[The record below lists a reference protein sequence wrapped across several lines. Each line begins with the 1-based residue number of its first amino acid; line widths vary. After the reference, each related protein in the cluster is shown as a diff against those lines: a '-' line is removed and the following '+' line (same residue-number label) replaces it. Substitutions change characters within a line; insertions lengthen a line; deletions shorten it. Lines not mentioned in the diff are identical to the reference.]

1 MAAEMR
7 RREEREIFGTSFLD
21 VISCGLGA
29 VVLMIILSKDVDSE
43 NVTVTESIVQPSQI
57 SVPLDVNLKAEV
69 DELLIEDK
77 QLSTRLVSLSQRLNK
92 TSAELAQL
100 KDSLSV
106 IKEQKSSKKIGTIDS
121 KYNGG
126 IPVSRE
132 YVIFIVDTSGSMKN
146 NWAMVKKVMTEIL
159 DTYPKVK
166 GMQIM
171 NDNGNYLIDGY
182 SKRWIPDTVSARKRA
197 LEKFDSWNSFSN
209 SSPEE
214 GLEIA
219 LKTYAQKKEKVSIY
233 VMGDDYTGKS
243 FETVI
248 NVVDRWNIDKSTG
261 SRHAIIHGIGFPWG
275 LGDRFSTLMRRVSS
289 DNRGVFIAL

>member
-1 MAAEMR
+1 MR

-43 NVTVTESIVQPSQI
+43 NVIESTVQPSQI
-57 SVPLDVNLKAEV
+57 NVPLDITLQAEV
-69 DELLIEDK
+69 DELLIEDR
-77 QLSTRLVSLSQRLNK
+77 QLSARLASLSQRLNK
-92 TSAELAQL
+92 TSVEVSQL
-100 KDSLSV
+100 KDRLAAISHA
-106 IKEQKSSKKIGTIDS
+106 KSSNKIGTINS
-121 KYNGG
+121 KFNGG

-146 NWAMVKKVMTEIL
+146 NWATVKKVVSQIL
-159 DTYPKVK
+159 DTYPQVK
-166 GMQIM
+166 GMQVM

-182 SKRWIPDTVSARKRA
+182 SKRWIPDTTSARKRA
-197 LEKFDSWNSFSN
+197 LEKFDNWSSFSN

-233 VMGDDYTGKS
+233 VLGDDYTGKS
-243 FETVI
+243 FETVT
-248 NVVDRWNIDKSTG
+248 NVVDQWNIDKSSG
-261 SRHAIIHGIGFPWG
+261 SRRAIIHGIGFPWG
-275 LGDRFSTLMRRVSS
+275 LGDRFSTLMRQVAS
-289 DNRGVFIAL
+289 DNGGVFIALSGA

>member
-1 MAAEMR
+1 MR

-29 VVLMIILSKDVDSE
+29 VVLMILLSKDVDTEQVIEKKFNSSQGSIPFDFNLQGEVDGLDVELKQMSE
-43 NVTVTESIVQPSQI
+43 RLESLSKRLGKTLSELTQLKANSIVK
-57 SVPLDVNLKAEV
+57 NE
-69 DELLIEDK
+69 E
-77 QLSTRLVSLSQRLNK
+77 K
-92 TSAELAQL
+92 TPN
-100 KDSLSV
+100 
-106 IKEQKSSKKIGTIDS
+106 KIGTIDS

-132 YVIFIVDTSGSMKN
+132 YVIFIIDTSGSMKR
-146 NWAMVKKVMTEIL
+146 NWGAVKKVVSEIL

-182 SKRWIPDTVSARKRA
+182 AKRWIPDNISARKRA
-197 LEKFDSWNSFSN
+197 LEKFDNWSSFSN

-219 LKTYAQKKEKVSIY
+219 LKTYAQKKERVSIY
-233 VMGDDYTGKS
+233 VLGDDYTGKS
-243 FETVI
+243 FEAVI
-248 NVVDRWNIDKSTG
+248 NVVDRLNVNKSTG
-261 SRHAIIHGIGFPWG
+261 SRRAIIHGIGFPWG

-289 DNRGVFIAL
+289 DNLGVFIAL

>member
-43 NVTVTESIVQPSQI
+43 NVIESIFQRSQI
-57 SVPLDVNLKAEV
+57 SVPLDTNLKAEV
-69 DELLIEDK
+69 DELLIEDR
-77 QLSTRLVSLSQRLNK
+77 QLSARLASLSQRLNK

-100 KDSLSV
+100 KDSLTV
-106 IKEQKSSKKIGTIDS
+106 IKEQKSSDKIGTINS

-248 NVVDRWNIDKSTG
+248 NVVDRWNIDKSNG